1 MTERILYTLLIGA
14 VGVTVGYL
22 AQRSRMCFVA
32 GLRDFILVR
41 DRELLTGLF
50 SFLVTVWVLTSVFY
64 ALDLLEQRMPEY
76 GEVQVMTAVEG
87 GGTRAGGSTG
97 RTGLAESLR
106 GFRILQ
112 APVAEGSGA
121 RSPANL
127 RALLGRFF
135 WTSLAGGAL
144 IGFLSVLAGGCVLR
158 QHVLCAQGNR
168 NALFYILGFYAAA
181 VVFALVL
188 FDRLTWFYG

>member
-1 MTERILYTLLIGA
+1 MTERVLYTLLIGA

-41 DRELLTGLF
+41 DRELLNGLF
-50 SFLVTVWVLTSVFY
+50 SFLLTVWILTSIFY
-64 ALDLLEQRMPEY
+64 ALNLLEQRMPEF
-76 GEVQVMTAVEG
+76 GEVRVMTAVEG
-87 GGTRAGGSTG
+87 AGAGTERGPG
-97 RTGLAESLR
+97 RIGLAATLR
-106 GFRILQ
+106 TFRILQ
-112 APVAEGSGA
+112 SPDAAGSGA
-121 RSPANL
+121 GGL

-135 WTSLAGGAL
+135 WTSLGGGAL

-168 NALFYILGFYAAA
+168 SALLFILGFYAAA
-181 VVFALVL
+181 VVLGLL
-188 FDRLTWFYG
+188 FFDPLLWFYG